1 MSWEIAVSSSFV
13 GVGIVM
19 VLIGM
24 ALDEE
29 HAPLKLLFMGIAIW
43 MIALALS
50 SNLAIVDSV
59 TNTSIN
65 NSNVTDALTGQI
77 GVGYKAVLT
86 VGLFTAIYFTI
97 YLIWAGASII
107 KWKKK
112 REE

>member
-1 MSWEIAVSSSFV
+1 MAWEIAITSSFI

-43 MIALALS
+43 MIALALN
-50 SNLAIVDSV
+50 SNLAIIDA
-59 TNTSIN
+59 NNNSIN
-65 NSNVTDALTGQI
+65 STISNSLNKQI
-77 GVGYKAVLT
+77 GLGYKAVLIT
-86 VGLFTAIYFTI
+86 GLFTAIYFSI
-97 YLIWAGASII
+97 YLVWAGAEMI
-107 KWKKK
+107 KWKKRR